1 MRLPVSKIVDV
12 DEYKIVIEYDGKGG
26 LDVTVLDELGE
37 EIEGIFISDCLDCDE
52 NDKDLDN
59 DIGINLN

>member
-26 LDVTVLDELGE
+26 LDVTVIDELGE

-52 NDKDLDN
+52 NDDNLSN
-59 DIGINLN
+59 DIDINLN

>member
-1 MRLPVSKIVDV
+1 MRLPINKIVDV

-26 LDVTVLDELGE
+26 LDVVIIDELGE
-37 EIEGIFISDCLDCDE
+37 EIEGIFISDCPDCDGNE
-52 NDKDLDN
+52 DTDD